1 MAAATPSKNRHQNV
15 NPATPSTEKRR
26 LNGLWQSNEW
36 WCNCNPRKRAVERTV
51 TRNTRNKGKQFWAC
65 PHPPPNGCH
74 FFILFEEARFRE
86 TGLPPSR
93 LTPSSSNEAAA
104 VPLTATPSKQPTLTQ
119 TRLTDIGV
127 EILGNRR
134 RSDPEAV
141 RPKDDDDD
149 TKASP
154 HPQPVSSS
162 QPEAGSSSDKGKGKA
177 VEDPFSAYEPLTPG
191 PSGRKRGRDEFEEDL
206 LSAMDSEEERELAT
220 MTDRSFQKF
229 LREDAY
235 SGSSQQA
242 DDGEEDAAAG
252 PSRPVARTLFP
263 QAQDVKRRKSVSFE
277 EPEPFASTSS
287 KATTANSNATE
298 SAPPPSTMQIS
309 PPSSMEEAPP
319 FPSSA
324 MTATQQIDD
333 DEDKEGGEDEITEQ
347 VMNLLQ
353 TQSIDPSVLESVH
366 NILLVSSRRT
376 KGIAMGRDSARAAVN
391 EKKMKIG
398 RLQEKIAALENT
410 ERALNSQIT
419 HMKAGLMK
427 MYEAN

>member
-1 MAAATPSKNRHQNV
+1 M
-15 NPATPSTEKRR
+15 
-26 LNGLWQSNEW
+26 G
-36 WCNCNPRKRAVERTV
+36 
-51 TRNTRNKGKQFWAC
+51 
-65 PHPPPNGCH
+65 
-74 FFILFEEARFRE
+74 
-86 TGLPPSR
+86 

-104 VPLTATPSKQPTLTQ
+104 VPLTATPSKPPTLTQ
-119 TRLTDIGV
+119 RRLTDIGV

-149 TKASP
+149 DAETVS

-177 VEDPFSAYEPLTPG
+177 VADSFSTYEPLTPG
-191 PSGRKRGRDEFEEDL
+191 PSGRKRGRGEFEEDL
-206 LSAMDSEEERELAT
+206 LSEMDSEEERELAT

-242 DDGEEDAAAG
+242 DDGEDDAAAG

-263 QAQDVKRRKSVSFE
+263 QVQDVKRRKSVSFE

-287 KATTANSNATE
+287 KVTTARSNATE

-324 MTATQQIDD
+324 MTATQQNDD
-333 DEDKEGGEDEITEQ
+333 DENKEGGEDEITEQ
-347 VMNLLQ
+347 VMSLLQ

-366 NILLVSSRRT
+366 NILVVSSRRT
-376 KGIAMGRDSARAAVN
+376 KGIAMGRDSARASVN